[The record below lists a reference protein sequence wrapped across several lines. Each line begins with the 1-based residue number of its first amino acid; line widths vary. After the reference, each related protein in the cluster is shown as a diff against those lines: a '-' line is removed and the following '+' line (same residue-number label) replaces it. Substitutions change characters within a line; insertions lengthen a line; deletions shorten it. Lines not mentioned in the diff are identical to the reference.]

1 LDLLAI
7 LGSGTYDQGNYFP
20 AGPTALGG
28 VGSVAVVPE
37 PGISLAGA
45 IAAATFAF
53 LAHRRSS
60 GAQNRLGSNRIAH
73 RD

>member
-1 LDLLAI
+1 
-7 LGSGTYDQGNYFP
+7 
-20 AGPTALGG
+20 
-28 VGSVAVVPE
+28 VPE

-73 RD
+73 RDWPWPRLARQYPPEGRAACVGFVTSI